1 MQAQKT
7 MVECGFGKLF
17 TKSVPHILEKI
28 FLSLDYASFKTCMK
42 VNTMWQELLTSES
55 FTRLGKLTF
64 SEDIERELW
73 HALHGGNV
81 HEVRKV
87 LSCGMVDVNCTNKEN
102 RTPLLTAVEMGFKD
116 VVQLLLEEGADSRI
130 ANKGTFDYWSPLHV
144 AARRGF

>member
-1 MQAQKT
+1 

-130 ANKGTFDYWSPLHV
+130 ANKGTFDYRSYV
-144 AARRGF
+144 APRRGF